1 MTIAGRIFLKAGRDG
16 PVRGGNPWIFSQA
29 IARVEPA
36 AMKAGDWVEVLDA
49 GGDTVGLG
57 YYNPATTIAVRMLSF
72 DAARRV
78 EVVGHGH
85 RVDAGSAA
93 ALNAGSPAALHE
105 GSSAPVH
112 EGSPV
117 ALNPGSAA
125 VLRPGDIIRHR
136 ISRAV
141 ALRQRIMPGDT
152 DCYRL
157 INGDG
162 DGLSGV
168 VVDRYGSVLVVQLL
182 TAGAD
187 RMRDGIVDALTQI
200 VAPRSII
207 ERSHGAVRKQEGL
220 GDHAAL
226 LAGAPPGETI
236 AVEHGIQVA
245 IDFDRGQKTGA
256 FLDQRDNRAMVR
268 DLARGSRVLD
278 AYCYAGGFTL
288 AALTGEARAVVAIDS
303 SERALAMARR
313 NLELNG
319 YRIEGNRGD
328 RVELVHGDVMRYLA
342 DFADDGAAK
351 RFDVIV
357 LDPPPLARSLKD
369 VAHAAR
375 LYTDLN
381 AFAMRALAPGGYLV
395 TFSCSIHFG
404 GEDFV
409 RAVRIAQ
416 TKSGRKLQM
425 LARLGPGA
433 DHPVLLGHAEGEYL
447 TGLLLADL
455 Q

>member
-1 MTIAGRIFLKAGRDG
+1 MTIAGRIYLKAGRDG

-29 IARVEPA
+29 IGRVEPA
-36 AMKAGDWVEVLDA
+36 AMQAGDWVEVLDA

-72 DAARRV
+72 DAPRRV
-78 EVVGHGH
+78 EVVEHGD
-85 RVDAGSAA
+85 RVD
-93 ALNAGSPAALHE
+93 AGSPAALHAD
-105 GSSAPVH
+105 SSATLK
-112 EGSPV
+112 S
-117 ALNPGSAA
+117 S
-125 VLRPGDIIRHR
+125 DIIRHR
-136 ISRAV
+136 ISRAFT
-141 ALRQRIMPGDT
+141 LRQRIIRGDT
-152 DCYRL
+152 NCYR
-157 INGDG
+157 IVNGDG

-187 RMRDGIVDALTQI
+187 RVRDEIVDALNEI
-200 VAPRSII
+200 VAPRSIV

-220 GDHAAL
+220 GDRATL
-226 LAGAPPGETI
+226 LAGAPTAETI
-236 AVEHGIQVA
+236 AVEHGIRLA

-288 AALTGEARAVVAIDS
+288 AALAGDAHRVVAIDS

-319 YRIEGNRGD
+319 YRTDGNRGD
-328 RVELVHGDVMRYLA
+328 RVEFVHGDAMRYLA

-357 LDPPPLARSLKD
+357 LDPPPLARSIKD

-395 TFSCSIHFG
+395 TFSCSIHFR

-425 LARLGPGA
+425 LARLGPGP

-455 Q
+455 H

>member
-1 MTIAGRIFLKAGRDG
+1 MSISGRIYLKAGRDG

-36 AMKAGDWVEVLDA
+36 AMQAGDWVEVLDA

-57 YYNPATTIAVRMLSF
+57 YYNPTTTIAVRMLSF
-72 DAARRV
+72 DAAHRV
-78 EVVGHGH
+78 EVIEHGH
-85 RVDAGSAA
+85 RVH
-93 ALNAGSPAALHE
+93 AGSPAALKP
-105 GSSAPVH
+105 S
-112 EGSPV
+112 
-117 ALNPGSAA
+117 
-125 VLRPGDIIRHR
+125 DIIRHR
-136 ISRAV
+136 ISRAF
-141 ALRQRIMPGDT
+141 ALRQRIIHGDT

-187 RMRDGIVDALTQI
+187 RMRDEIVAALNEI
-200 VAPRSII
+200 VAPRSIV

-226 LAGAPPGETI
+226 LAGAPPAETI
-236 AVEHGIQVA
+236 AVEHGIRLA

-256 FLDQRDNRAMVR
+256 FVDQRDNRAMVR
-268 DLARGSRVLD
+268 NLARGSLVLD

-288 AALTGEARAVVAIDS
+288 AALAGDARAVVAIDS
-303 SERALAMARR
+303 SERALTMARR

-319 YRIEGNRGD
+319 YRTDGNRGE

-342 DFADDGAAK
+342 DFADTNAAK

-357 LDPPPLARSLKD
+357 IDPPPLARSIKD

-395 TFSCSIHFG
+395 TFSCSIHFR

-425 LARLGPGA
+425 LARLGPGP

>member
-1 MTIAGRIFLKAGRDG
+1 MTVAGRVYLKAGRDG

-36 AMKAGDWVEVLDA
+36 AMRAGDWVAVLDA
-49 GGDTVGLG
+49 GGDAVGLG

-72 DAARRV
+72 DT
-78 EVVGHGH
+78 
-85 RVDAGSAA
+85 
-93 ALNAGSPAALHE
+93 ALK
-105 GSSAPVH
+105 
-112 EGSPV
+112 
-117 ALNPGSAA
+117 
-125 VLRPGDIIRHR
+125 PGDIVNHR
-136 ISRAV
+136 IGRAL
-141 ALRQRIMPGDT
+141 ALRQRIIGNDT

-168 VVDRYGSVLVVQLL
+168 VVDRYGTVLVVQLL
-182 TAGAD
+182 TVGAD
-187 RMRDGIVDALTQI
+187 RMRDQIVSALNEI
-200 VAPRSII
+200 VAPRSIV

-226 LAGAPPGETI
+226 LAGVEPGETI
-236 AVEHGIQVA
+236 AVEHGLRLA

-256 FLDQRDNRAMVR
+256 FLDQRENRVMVR
-268 DLARGSRVLD
+268 ELARGSRVLD
-278 AYCYAGGFTL
+278 AYCYAGSFTL
-288 AALTGEARAVVAIDS
+288 AALAGNARAAVAIDS
-303 SERALAMARR
+303 SERALTMARR
-313 NLELNG
+313 NLELND
-319 YRIEGNRGD
+319 YRIDGNRGD

-342 DFADDGAAK
+342 ELADANVDAAK

-395 TFSCSIHFG
+395 TFSCSIHFR

-416 TKSGRKLQM
+416 TKAGRKLQM
-425 LARLGPGA
+425 LARLGPGP

-447 TGLLLADL
+447 TGLLLAEL
-455 Q
+455 

>member
-1 MTIAGRIFLKAGRDG
+1 MALTASAPLHATAENPTAIAGRIFLKAGRDG

-36 AMKAGDWVEVLDA
+36 TLQAGDWAEVRDA
-49 GGDTVGLG
+49 GGDAVGVG

-72 DAARRV
+72 DPT
-78 EVVGHGH
+78 
-85 RVDAGSAA
+85 
-93 ALNAGSPAALHE
+93 LK
-105 GSSAPVH
+105 
-112 EGSPV
+112 
-117 ALNPGSAA
+117 
-125 VLRPGDIIRHR
+125 PGDIIRQR
-136 ISRAV
+136 IRSAL
-141 ALRQRIMPGDT
+141 ALRQRLIRAGT

-157 INGDG
+157 VNGEG

-168 VVDRYGSVLVVQLL
+168 VIDRYGGVLVVQLL

-187 RMRDGIVDALTQI
+187 RMRAEI
-200 VAPRSII
+200 VAALRETVAPQAIV

-220 GDHAAL
+220 ADHAEV
-226 LAGAPPGETI
+226 LAGVPPTVTV
-236 AVEHGIQVA
+236 ATEHGIRLA
-245 IDFDRGQKTGA
+245 IDFDHGQKTGA
-256 FLDQRDNRAMVR
+256 FLDQRENRAIVR
-268 DLARGSRVLD
+268 ELARGARVLD
-278 AYCYAGGFTL
+278 AYCYAGGFAL
-288 AALTGEARAVVAIDS
+288 AALAGGARAAVAVDS
-303 SERALAMARR
+303 SDRALAMARR

-319 YRIEGNRGD
+319 YRGDLAEFVRGD
-328 RVELVHGDVMRYLA
+328 VLHYLA
-342 DFADDGAAK
+342 DLAAPD

-369 VAHAAR
+369 AAAAGR

-381 AFAMRALAPGGYLV
+381 AFAMRALAPGGYLM
-395 TFSCSIHFG
+395 TFSCSIHFR

-425 LARLGPGA
+425 LARLGPGL

-455 Q
+455 G

>member
-1 MTIAGRIFLKAGRDG
+1 MALTAQSKPVAHTAPSSIAPAGRIYLKAGRDG

-36 AMKAGDWVEVLDA
+36 SMQAGDWVQVLDA
-49 GGDTVGLG
+49 GGDAVGIG
-57 YYNPATTIAVRMLSF
+57 YYNPATTIAVRILSF
-72 DAARRV
+72 
-78 EVVGHGH
+78 
-85 RVDAGSAA
+85 AA
-93 ALNAGSPAALHE
+93 ALKPEA
-105 GSSAPVH
+105 
-112 EGSPV
+112 
-117 ALNPGSAA
+117 
-125 VLRPGDIIRHR
+125 IIRHR
-136 ISRAV
+136 ITRAL
-141 ALRQRIMPGDT
+141 ALRGRIIGGDT
-152 DCYRL
+152 NCYRL

-168 VVDRYGSVLVVQLL
+168 VVDRYGSVLVMQLL

-187 RMRDGIVDALTQI
+187 RMRGAI
-200 VAPRSII
+200 VAALREIVKPSTGGAPLAII

-220 GDHAAL
+220 GDHSEV
-226 LAGAPPGETI
+226 LAGTPPAETL
-236 AVEHGIQVA
+236 AVENGIRLA
-245 IDFDRGQKTGA
+245 INFDHGQKTGA
-256 FLDQRDNRAMVR
+256 FLDQRDSRAKLR
-268 DLARGSRVLD
+268 ELARGARVLD

-288 AALTGEARAVVAIDS
+288 AALAGEARSVTAIDS
-303 SERALAMARR
+303 SDRALAMARR

-319 YRIEGNRGD
+319 NRED
-328 RVELVHGDVMRYLA
+328 RVEIVHGDVMRYLA
-342 DFADDGAAK
+342 ELDWTDPAN

-357 LDPPPLARSLKD
+357 IDPPPLARSIKD

-381 AFAMRALAPGGYLV
+381 AFAMRALAPGGYLM
-395 TFSCSIHFG
+395 TFSCSIHFR

-425 LARLGPGA
+425 VARLGPGP

-455 Q
+455 A

>member
-1 MTIAGRIFLKAGRDG
+1 MTVAGRIYLKAGRDG

-36 AMKAGDWVEVLDA
+36 ALRAGDWVEVLDV
-49 GGDTVGLG
+49 GGDSVGVG

-72 DAARRV
+72 DVPGRA
-78 EVVGHGH
+78 EVVARGD
-85 RVDAGSAA
+85 RRDAGPLAAQQHASPVAAA
-93 ALNAGSPAALHE
+93 ALK
-105 GSSAPVH
+105 
-112 EGSPV
+112 
-117 ALNPGSAA
+117 PGE
-125 VLRPGDIIRHR
+125 VIRHR
-136 ISRAV
+136 IGRAM
-141 ALRQRIMPGDT
+141 ALRQRIIGGDT

-187 RMRDGIVDALTQI
+187 RMREEIVAALNEI
-200 VAPRSII
+200 IAPRSIV

-220 GDHAAL
+220 GDQAGL
-226 LAGAPPGETI
+226 LAGAEPGETI
-236 AVEHGIQVA
+236 AVEHGLRLA

-256 FLDQRDNRAMVR
+256 FLDQRENRALVR
-268 DLARGSRVLD
+268 GLALGSRVLD

-288 AALTGEARAVVAIDS
+288 AALAGGARAVVAIDS
-303 SERALAMARR
+303 SERALAMARH
-313 NLELNG
+313 NLELNRD
-319 YRIEGNRGD
+319 RIDGKLGE
-328 RVELVHGDVMRYLA
+328 RVELIHGDVMRYLA
-342 DFADDGAAK
+342 DFADAGVDASK

-381 AFAMRALAPGGYLV
+381 AFAMRALAPGGYLM
-395 TFSCSIHFG
+395 TFSCSIHFR

-416 TKSGRKLQM
+416 TKSGRKFQM
-425 LARLGPGA
+425 LARLGPGP

-447 TGLLLADL
+447 TGMLLAEL

>member
-1 MTIAGRIFLKAGRDG
+1 MTIAGRIYLKAGRDG

-29 IARVEPA
+29 IGRVEPA
-36 AMKAGDWVEVLDA
+36 TLQAGDWVEVLDA
-49 GGDTVGLG
+49 GGDSVGLG

-72 DAARRV
+72 DAA
-78 EVVGHGH
+78 
-85 RVDAGSAA
+85 
-93 ALNAGSPAALHE
+93 LK
-105 GSSAPVH
+105 
-112 EGSPV
+112 
-117 ALNPGSAA
+117 
-125 VLRPGDIIRHR
+125 PGDIIHHR
-136 ISRAV
+136 ISHAL
-141 ALRQRIMPGDT
+141 ALRRRIIRGDT

-168 VVDRYGSVLVVQLL
+168 VVDRYGGVLVVQLL

-187 RMRDGIVDALTQI
+187 RLRDEIVAALNEI
-200 VAPRSII
+200 VAPRSIV

-220 GDHAAL
+220 GDQAGL
-226 LAGAPPGETI
+226 LAGAPPTGTI
-236 AVEHGIQVA
+236 AVEHGIRLA

-268 DLARGSRVLD
+268 NLAQGSRVLD

-288 AALTGEARAVVAIDS
+288 AALAGGARAMVAIDS
-303 SERALAMARR
+303 SERALTMARR

-319 YRIEGNRGD
+319 YRLDGNRGE
-328 RVELVHGDVMRYLA
+328 RVELVHGEVMRYLA
-342 DFADDGAAK
+342 DLGDSSVDPAK
-351 RFDVIV
+351 PFDLIV

-369 VAHAAR
+369 VAQAAR

-381 AFAMRALAPGGYLV
+381 AFAMRALAPGGYLL
-395 TFSCSIHFG
+395 TFSCSIHFR

-416 TKSGRKLQM
+416 TKSGRRLQM
-425 LARLGPGA
+425 LARLGPGP

-447 TGLLLADL
+447 TGVVLADL